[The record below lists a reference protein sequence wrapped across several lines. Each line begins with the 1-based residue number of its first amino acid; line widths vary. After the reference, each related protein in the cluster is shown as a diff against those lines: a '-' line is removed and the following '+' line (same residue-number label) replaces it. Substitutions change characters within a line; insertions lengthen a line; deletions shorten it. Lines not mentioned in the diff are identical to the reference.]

1 MTREVKTK
9 LLIRTIRLFFF
20 WLVFCGHQIPVYFS
34 VTGIQSDL
42 LIPLKGSDDSALAV
56 VELVK
61 CKDNSLTTLFLGVA
75 DFSPAFL
82 SPHCRLIEKLD

>member
-9 LLIRTIRLFFF
+9 LLIRTVTFFFF
-20 WLVFCGHQIPVYFS
+20 WLVFCGHQTPVYFS
-34 VTGIQSDL
+34 VRGIQSDL

-61 CKDNSLTTLFLGVA
+61 CKDSFLTTLPRG
-75 DFSPAFL
+75 S
-82 SPHCRLIEKLD
+82 